1 MSIKKNKALVRRLV
15 EEVWNKKNLDLIP
28 EFISLDYIL
37 YGRNGEDKGPEGHKQ
52 AQIMMNNGFPDYRI
66 NIEDLVGDGDIIAYF
81 GTFEG
86 THKGEI
92 LGIKPTSK
100 HIIVDDCAFFRIKN
114 GKIASEKGYM
124 DALGF
129 LQKLGVIPQQGEQ

>member
-1 MSIKKNKALVRRLV
+1 MSIEQENKALVRRLV

-28 EFISLDYIL
+28 ELIATDYIL
-37 YGRNGEDKGPEGHKQ
+37 YGRSSNHYGTKGHKE
-52 AQIMMNNGFPDYRI
+52 AQIVTNNGFPDYRI
-66 NIEDLVGDGDIIAYF
+66 NIENMIGEGDMVTYF

-92 LGIKPTSK
+92 LGIMPTNE
-100 HIIVDDCAFFRIKN
+100 HIIVVDCALFKCKN
-114 GKIASEKGYM
+114 GKVVYEKGYM

-129 LQKLGVIPQQGEQ
+129 LQQLGVVPSQ